1 MWRKK
6 KRKIRLGRWE
16 ALMEVKGMD
25 GKIRQVAL
33 IRANSVRGLGYRPVG
48 WVQRQ
53 AALEL

>member
-16 ALMEVKGMD
+16 ALMEVKGVD

-33 IRANSVRGLGYRPVG
+33 IRAKYVRGLRHRPVG
-48 WVQRQ
+48 WVQRL